1 MTTRPLILAGY
12 ALPAFALAAL
22 YLPLFTYLTPF
33 YETERGVDLVALG
46 AAWIGIRLFD
56 AISDPAIGWLSD
68 RTPRA
73 WGRRRVW
80 LAASV
85 PVIVIAT
92 WQAFVPPEDAGLWHA
107 VLWLFILTFG
117 WTMAQTPY
125 AAWGAEIATNY
136 HDRSRVTAWREAVVL
151 VGTVGASVIYV
162 VGGSGGAGLEAVA
175 ITVAVTLPLGVLAAV
190 LLVPDRMARA
200 PVRLSF
206 AEGYRVMK
214 ANLPFRR
221 VLGAWFVNGLA
232 NGLPVTLFLF
242 FTQDRL
248 GMDEETAGL
257 MFILY
262 FVAAILAVPFWTW
275 AARRVGKHKA
285 WSYAMIYACAIF
297 AGALFLGEG
306 DVAAFAAISVLTG
319 LAFGADLTL
328 PPSIQADVI
337 EVDTVETGA
346 ARAGLFFAIWQVATK
361 AALALSSGFALIVL
375 GQVGFSGGAEN
386 THASLWT
393 LTILYAG
400 VPIVLKLGAVAL
412 MWRFPLDADALETLP
427 GRPQSA

>member
-1 MTTRPLILAGY
+1 MLAGY

-33 YETERGVDLVALG
+33 YSEERGIDLAALG

-56 AISDPAIGWLSD
+56 AFSDPAIGWLSD
-68 RTPRA
+68 RTPTS

-85 PVIVIAT
+85 PVIVLAT
-92 WQAFVPPEDAGLWHA
+92 WQAFVPPAEAGLWHA
-107 VLWLFILTFG
+107 VFWLFVLTLG

-125 AAWGAEIATNY
+125 AAWGAEIATGY

-151 VGTVGASVIYV
+151 VGTVGASIIYV
-162 VGGSGGAGLEAVA
+162 VGGSGGAGLAVVA
-175 ITVAVTLPLGVLAAV
+175 LTVAVMLPIGVAAAIA
-190 LLVPDRMARA
+190 LVPDRVAR
-200 PVRLSF
+200 PPERLSF
-206 AEGYRVMK
+206 VEGYRVMM
-214 ANLPFRR
+214 ANRPFRR

-257 MFILY
+257 MFVLY
-262 FVAAILAVPFWTW
+262 FVAAILAVPVWTW
-275 AARRVGKHKA
+275 AARRVGKHRA
-285 WSYAMIYACAIF
+285 WCFAMIYACAIF

-306 DVAAFAAISVLTG
+306 DVVGFAAISVLTG

-337 EVDTVETGA
+337 EVDTAATGA

-361 AALALSSGFALIVL
+361 AALAFSSGFALILL
-375 GQVGFSGGAEN
+375 GQVGFSGGTENAEI
-386 THASLWT
+386 SLWT

-412 MWRFPLDADALETLP
+412 MWRFPLDADAMAALP
-427 GRPQSA
+427 AQARSA